1 MNREIEKYYI
11 DCIDEN
17 RDEDFI
23 KEALVTGIRSDSV
36 ELTRRAANAFHFCG
50 EFYGYSSPL
59 EFAIKDMA
67 SAEVIKALVEA
78 GYELSKPCH
87 DLTPFNGSPKQLI
100 ELWMEMNGKTK
111 EEAIQILASDIA
123 YFFHVIKTDYSCC
136 RIPYDIDSED
146 KYKPCFWNYLDEWMA
161 DFIKLLA
168 DENESEIMNSCFGRD
183 IIENSEFRKAFDSL
197 LRLFGQTFSNDDLI
211 WYINTAVSCD
221 NEYAFEKLIKYRP
234 SLIKEVNCY
243 PSSSK
248 KILSAIFEAGLLV
261 PGTEEGFDAFI
272 PRIAYGNIEKDF
284 LTAIAHSSYTAH
296 TSEEGKT
303 PLMYAV
309 ENENFPVEL
318 YKLLVTSPDDVNIQ
332 DKKGRTVLH
341 YMAKTD
347 YPECIEN
354 LLELGADPFIRDN
367 KGDNVLHTLAENKEM
382 LSIDI
387 LGDCISLLPKKLLTM
402 ENNKGK
408 TPITLFFQKLT
419 GTEEEPY
426 KKISFNQFLEQHL
439 AAPESLNGN
448 IIIGGSFN
456 KLRQKILELI
466 KEHVLRQLTERGIE
480 YELIAD
486 KSPEETVSVLEK
498 LADEGNGNNA
508 SALHL
513 VVIDELYDCLS
524 PELGMR
530 FEYSINQLDGNDNVL
545 IIAATKHSS
554 ADIITDI
561 IQHAFPYRI
570 TSKQSSDLTSKIFI
584 GEDYAAYI
592 GMDEVIIKGFGDDLL
607 LCNLESDENGRE
619 GNDSRSSGEM
629 DDDSIVLAEAERIL
643 DKHLSAFKELAK

>member
-1 MNREIEKYYI
+1 MNNEIEKFYLDI
-11 DCIDEN
+11 IESKKLT
-17 RDEDFI
+17 EDFI
-23 KEALVTGIRSDSV
+23 REALVTGIRCDNADLV
-36 ELTRRAANAFHFCG
+36 RKAACKFHFHKC
-50 EFYGYSSPL
+50 FYGYSSPL
-59 EFAIKDMA
+59 EFAIKEMA
-67 SAEVIKALVEA
+67 SAEVIKTLIEA
-78 GYELSKPCH
+78 GYGLSKPYH
-87 DLTPFNGSPKQLI
+87 DLTPFNGTSKELV
-100 ELWMEMNGKTK
+100 ELWMETTGITK
-111 EEAIQILASDIA
+111 EEALQLLATDIG
-123 YFFHVIKTDYSCC
+123 YFFHVIRTDYSCC

-161 DFIKLLA
+161 DLIKLLA

-211 WYINTAVSCD
+211 WYINIAVSCD

-248 KILSAIFEAGLLV
+248 KILSAILEAGLLV

-272 PRIAYGNIEKDF
+272 PRIVYGNIEKDF

-303 PLMYAV
+303 PLMYAI
-309 ENENFPVEL
+309 ENDDYPVEL

-332 DKKGRTVLH
+332 DEDGQTALH

-367 KGDNVLHTLAENKEM
+367 KGNNVLHTLAENKKM

-387 LGDCISLLPKKLLTM
+387 LGECVSLLPKKLLTM
-402 ENNKGK
+402 ENNQGM

-426 KKISFNQFLEQHL
+426 KRILFNQFLEQHL
-439 AAPESLNGN
+439 ATPESLKGN
-448 IIIGGSFN
+448 ILIGGSSN
-456 KLRQKILELI
+456 ETRQKIHELV
-466 KEHVLRQLTERGIE
+466 KEHVFRQLAERGIE

-486 KSPEETVSVLEK
+486 KPPEETVSVLEK
-498 LADEGNGNNA
+498 LADEGNEN
-508 SALHL
+508 STSWLHL
-513 VVIDELYDCLS
+513 VIIDELYDCQS
-524 PELGMR
+524 PELGRR
-530 FEYSINQLDGNDNVL
+530 FEYAINRLNKNTDVL
-545 IIAATKHSS
+545 IIAATKFSS

-561 IQHAFPYRI
+561 IQNTFPNRI
-570 TSKQSSDLTSKIFI
+570 TALQSSDISSEIFL
-584 GEDYAAYI
+584 GNDDAAYI
-592 GMDEVIIKGFGDDLL
+592 GKNEIIIKGFGDDLL
-607 LCNLESDENGRE
+607 LCNLESDEKE
-619 GNDSRSSGEM
+619 CEKTAE
-629 DDDSIVLAEAERIL
+629 DSIVIAEAERIL
-643 DKHLSAFKELAK
+643 DKHLAAFKELAK

>member
-1 MNREIEKYYI
+1 MNNEIEKFYLDGI
-11 DCIDEN
+11 ESKKLT
-17 RDEDFI
+17 EDFI
-23 KEALVTGIRSDSV
+23 SEALVTGIRCDNADLV
-36 ELTRRAANAFHFCG
+36 RKAACKFHFHKC
-50 EFYGYSSPL
+50 FYGYSSPMEL
-59 EFAIKDMA
+59 SIKEMA
-67 SAEVIKALVEA
+67 SPEVIKTLVEA

-87 DLTPFNGSPKQLI
+87 DLTPLNGTPKELV
-100 ELWMEMNGKTK
+100 ELWMKTK
-111 EEAIQILASDIA
+111 GITKKEVLQLLATDIG
-123 YFFHVIKTDYSCC
+123 YFFHVIRTNYSCY

-146 KYKPCFWNYLDEWMA
+146 KFKPCFWNYLDKWMA
-161 DFIKLLA
+161 EFIELLA
-168 DENESEIMNSCFGRD
+168 DENEPEIINSYFGRG
-183 IIENSEFRKAFDSL
+183 IIENSKFRKAFDSL

-211 WYINTAVSCD
+211 WYINIAVSHD
-221 NEYAFEKLIKYRP
+221 NEYAFEKLIEYRP

-248 KILSAIFEAGLLV
+248 KILSAILEACLLV

-272 PRIAYGNIEKDF
+272 PRIAYGNIEKDI
-284 LTAIAHSSYTAH
+284 LTAIACSSYTAH

-309 ENENFPVEL
+309 ENEDFPVEL
-318 YKLLVTSPDDVNIQ
+318 YKLLITSPSDVNIQ
-332 DKKGRTVLH
+332 DEDGQTSLH

-367 KGDNVLHTLAENKEM
+367 KGNNVLHTLADNKGM

-387 LGDCISLLPKKLLTM
+387 LGECVSLLPKKLLTM
-402 ENNKGK
+402 ENNKGM

-439 AAPESLNGN
+439 VAPESLYGN
-448 IIIGGSFN
+448 ILIGGTVN
-456 KLRQKILELI
+456 EMRQKTLELVRG
-466 KEHVLRQLTERGIE
+466 HVFRQLTERGIE

-486 KSPEETVSVLEK
+486 KLPEETVSVLEK

-508 SALHL
+508 SSLHL
-513 VVIDELYDCLS
+513 VIIDELYDCLS
-524 PELGMR
+524 PELGR
-530 FEYSINQLDGNDNVL
+530 QFEYAIHQLDGNTDVL
-545 IIAATKHSS
+545 IIAATKFSS

-570 TSKQSSDLTSKIFI
+570 TSIHSSDISSEIFI

-592 GMDEVIIKGFGDDLL
+592 TKDEVIIKGFGDNLL
-607 LCNLESDENGRE
+607 LCNLKSDEKANE
-619 GNDSRSSGEM
+619 ITEE
-629 DDDSIVLAEAERIL
+629 DSIALSEAERIL
-643 DKHLSAFKELAK
+643 DKHLAAFKELAK

>member
-1 MNREIEKYYI
+1 MNNEIEKFYLDGI
-11 DCIDEN
+11 ESKKLT
-17 RDEDFI
+17 EDFI
-23 KEALVTGIRSDSV
+23 SEALVTGIRCDNADLV
-36 ELTRRAANAFHFCG
+36 RKAACKFHFHKC
-50 EFYGYSSPL
+50 FYGYSSPMEL
-59 EFAIKDMA
+59 SIKEMA
-67 SAEVIKALVEA
+67 SPEVIKTLVEA

-87 DLTPFNGSPKQLI
+87 DLTPLNGTPKELV
-100 ELWMEMNGKTK
+100 ELWMKTK
-111 EEAIQILASDIA
+111 GITKKEVLQLLATDIG
-123 YFFHVIKTDYSCC
+123 YFFHVIRTNYSCY

-146 KYKPCFWNYLDEWMA
+146 KFKPCFWNYLDKWMA
-161 DFIKLLA
+161 EFIELLA
-168 DENESEIMNSCFGRD
+168 DENEPEIINSYFGRG

-211 WYINTAVSCD
+211 WYINIAVSHD
-221 NEYAFEKLIKYRP
+221 NEYAFEKLIEYRP

-248 KILSAIFEAGLLV
+248 KILSAILEACLLV

-272 PRIAYGNIEKDF
+272 PRIAYGNIEKDI
-284 LTAIAHSSYTAH
+284 LTAIACSSYTAH

-309 ENENFPVEL
+309 ENEDFPVEL
-318 YKLLVTSPDDVNIQ
+318 YKLLITSPSDVNIQ
-332 DKKGRTVLH
+332 DEDGQTSLH

-367 KGDNVLHTLAENKEM
+367 KGNNVLHTLADNKGM

-387 LGDCISLLPKKLLTM
+387 LGECVSLLPKKLLTM
-402 ENNKGK
+402 ENNKGM

-439 AAPESLNGN
+439 VAPESLYGN
-448 IIIGGSFN
+448 ILIGGSVN
-456 KLRQKILELI
+456 EMRQKTLELVRG
-466 KEHVLRQLTERGIE
+466 HVFRQLTERGIE

-486 KSPEETVSVLEK
+486 KLPEETVSVLEK

-508 SALHL
+508 SSLHL
-513 VVIDELYDCLS
+513 VIIDELYDCLS
-524 PELGMR
+524 PELGR
-530 FEYSINQLDGNDNVL
+530 QFEYAIHQLDGNTDVL
-545 IIAATKHSS
+545 IIAATKFSS

-570 TSKQSSDLTSKIFI
+570 TSIHSSDISSEIFI

-592 GMDEVIIKGFGDDLL
+592 TKDEVIIKGFGDNLL
-607 LCNLESDENGRE
+607 LCNLKSDEKANE
-619 GNDSRSSGEM
+619 ITEE
-629 DDDSIVLAEAERIL
+629 DSIALSEAERIL
-643 DKHLSAFKELAK
+643 DKHLAAFKELAK

>member
-1 MNREIEKYYI
+1 MNNEIEKFYLDGI
-11 DCIDEN
+11 ESKKLT
-17 RDEDFI
+17 EDFI
-23 KEALVTGIRSDSV
+23 SEALVTGIRCDNADLV
-36 ELTRRAANAFHFCG
+36 RKAACKFHFHKC
-50 EFYGYSSPL
+50 FYGYSSPMEL
-59 EFAIKDMA
+59 SIKEMA
-67 SAEVIKALVEA
+67 SPEVIKTLVEA

-87 DLTPFNGSPKQLI
+87 DLTPLNGTPKELV
-100 ELWMEMNGKTK
+100 ELWMKTK
-111 EEAIQILASDIA
+111 GITKKEVLQLLATDIG
-123 YFFHVIKTDYSCC
+123 YFFHVIRTNYSCY

-146 KYKPCFWNYLDEWMA
+146 KFKPCFWNYLDKWMA
-161 DFIKLLA
+161 EFIELLA
-168 DENESEIMNSCFGRD
+168 DENEPEIINSYFGRG

-211 WYINTAVSCD
+211 WYINIAVSHD
-221 NEYAFEKLIKYRP
+221 NEYAFEKLIEYRP

-248 KILSAIFEAGLLV
+248 KILSAILEACLLV

-272 PRIAYGNIEKDF
+272 PRIAYGNIEKDI
-284 LTAIAHSSYTAH
+284 LTAIACSSYTAH

-309 ENENFPVEL
+309 ENEDFPVEL
-318 YKLLVTSPDDVNIQ
+318 YKLLITSPSDVNIQ
-332 DKKGRTVLH
+332 DEDGQTSLH

-367 KGDNVLHTLAENKEM
+367 KGNNVLHTLADNKGM

-387 LGDCISLLPKKLLTM
+387 LEECVSLLPKKLLTM
-402 ENNKGK
+402 ENNKGM

-419 GTEEEPY
+419 GTEEVPY

-439 AAPESLNGN
+439 VAPESLYGN
-448 IIIGGSFN
+448 ILIGGTVN
-456 KLRQKILELI
+456 EMRQKTLELVRG
-466 KEHVLRQLTERGIE
+466 HVFRQLTERGIE

-486 KSPEETVSVLEK
+486 KLPEETVSVLEK

-508 SALHL
+508 SSLHL
-513 VVIDELYDCLS
+513 VIIDELYDCLS
-524 PELGMR
+524 PEIGR
-530 FEYSINQLDGNDNVL
+530 QFEYAIHQLDGNTDVL
-545 IIAATKHSS
+545 IIAATKFSS

-570 TSKQSSDLTSKIFI
+570 TSIHSSDISSEIFI

-592 GMDEVIIKGFGDDLL
+592 TKDEVIIKGFGDNLL
-607 LCNLESDENGRE
+607 LCNLKSDEKANE
-619 GNDSRSSGEM
+619 ITEE
-629 DDDSIVLAEAERIL
+629 DSIALSEAERIL
-643 DKHLSAFKELAK
+643 DKHLAAFKELAK

>member
-1 MNREIEKYYI
+1 MNNEIEKFYLDGI
-11 DCIDEN
+11 ESKKLT
-17 RDEDFI
+17 EDFI
-23 KEALVTGIRSDSV
+23 SEALVTGIRCDNADLV
-36 ELTRRAANAFHFCG
+36 RKAACKFHFHKC
-50 EFYGYSSPL
+50 FYGYSSPMEL
-59 EFAIKDMA
+59 SIKEMA
-67 SAEVIKALVEA
+67 SPEVIKTLVEA

-87 DLTPFNGSPKQLI
+87 DLTPLNGTPKELV
-100 ELWMEMNGKTK
+100 ELWMKTK
-111 EEAIQILASDIA
+111 GITKKEVLQLLATDIG
-123 YFFHVIKTDYSCC
+123 YFFHVIRTNYSCY

-146 KYKPCFWNYLDEWMA
+146 KFKPCFWNYLDKWMA
-161 DFIKLLA
+161 EFIELLA
-168 DENESEIMNSCFGRD
+168 DENEPEIINSYFGRG

-211 WYINTAVSCD
+211 WYINIAVSHD
-221 NEYAFEKLIKYRP
+221 NEYAFEKLIEYRP

-248 KILSAIFEAGLLV
+248 KILSAILEACLLV

-272 PRIAYGNIEKDF
+272 PRIAYGNIEKDI
-284 LTAIAHSSYTAH
+284 LTAIACSSYTAH

-309 ENENFPVEL
+309 ENEDFPVEL
-318 YKLLVTSPDDVNIQ
+318 YKLLITSPSDVNIQ
-332 DKKGRTVLH
+332 DEDGQTSLH

-367 KGDNVLHTLAENKEM
+367 KGNNVLHTLADNKGM

-387 LGDCISLLPKKLLTM
+387 LGECVSLLPKKLLTM
-402 ENNKGK
+402 ENNKGM

-439 AAPESLNGN
+439 VAPESLYGN
-448 IIIGGSFN
+448 ILIGGTVN
-456 KLRQKILELI
+456 EMRQKTLELVRG
-466 KEHVLRQLTERGIE
+466 HVFRQLTERGIE

-486 KSPEETVSVLEK
+486 KLPEETVSVLEK

-508 SALHL
+508 SSLHL
-513 VVIDELYDCLS
+513 VIIDELYDCLS
-524 PELGMR
+524 PELGR
-530 FEYSINQLDGNDNVL
+530 QFEYAIHQLDGNTDVL
-545 IIAATKHSS
+545 IIAATKFSS

-570 TSKQSSDLTSKIFI
+570 TSIHSSDISSEIFI

-592 GMDEVIIKGFGDDLL
+592 TKDEVIIKGFGDNLL
-607 LCNLESDENGRE
+607 LCNLKSDEKANE
-619 GNDSRSSGEM
+619 ITEE
-629 DDDSIVLAEAERIL
+629 DSIALSEAERIL
-643 DKHLSAFKELAK
+643 DKHLAAFKELAK

>member
-1 MNREIEKYYI
+1 MNNEIEKFYLDRI
-11 DCIDEN
+11 ESKKLT
-17 RDEDFI
+17 EDFI
-23 KEALVTGIRSDSV
+23 REALVTGIRCDNADLV
-36 ELTRRAANAFHFCG
+36 RKAACKFHFHKC
-50 EFYGYSSPL
+50 FYGYSSPL
-59 EFAIKDMA
+59 EFAIKEMA
-67 SAEVIKALVEA
+67 SAEVIKTLIEA
-78 GYELSKPCH
+78 GYGLSKPYH
-87 DLTPFNGSPKQLI
+87 DLTPFNGTSKELV
-100 ELWMEMNGKTK
+100 ELWMENTGITQ
-111 EEAIQILASDIA
+111 EEALQLLATDIG
-123 YFFHVIKTDYSCC
+123 YFFHVIRTDYSCC

-161 DFIKLLA
+161 DLIKLLA

-211 WYINTAVSCD
+211 WYINIAVSCD

-248 KILSAIFEAGLLV
+248 KILSAILEAGLLV

-284 LTAIAHSSYTAH
+284 LTAIAHSSYTAR

-309 ENENFPVEL
+309 ENDDFPVEL

-332 DKKGRTVLH
+332 DEDGQTALY

-367 KGDNVLHTLAENKEM
+367 KGNNVFHTLAENKEM

-387 LGDCISLLPKKLLTM
+387 LRECVSLLPKKLLTM
-402 ENNKGK
+402 ENNQGM

-426 KKISFNQFLEQHL
+426 KRILFNQFLEQHL
-439 AAPESLNGN
+439 ATPESLKGN
-448 IIIGGSFN
+448 ILIGGSFN
-456 KLRQKILELI
+456 ETRQKIHELV
-466 KEHVLRQLTERGIE
+466 KEHVFRQLAERGIE

-486 KSPEETVSVLEK
+486 KPPEEIVDVLEK
-498 LADEGNGNNA
+498 LADEGNEN
-508 SALHL
+508 STSWLHL
-513 VVIDELYDCLS
+513 VIIDELYDCQS
-524 PELGMR
+524 SELGRR
-530 FEYSINQLDGNDNVL
+530 FEYAINRLNKNADVL
-545 IIAATKHSS
+545 IIAATKFSS

-561 IQHAFPYRI
+561 IQNTFPNRI
-570 TSKQSSDLTSKIFI
+570 TALQSSDISSEIFL
-584 GEDYAAYI
+584 GNDDAAYI
-592 GMDEVIIKGFGDDLL
+592 GKNEIIIKGFGDDLL
-607 LCNLESDENGRE
+607 LCNLESDEKE
-619 GNDSRSSGEM
+619 CEKTAE
-629 DDDSIVLAEAERIL
+629 DSIVIAEAERIL
-643 DKHLSAFKELAK
+643 DKHLAAFKELAK

>member
-1 MNREIEKYYI
+1 MNNEIEKYYLDRI
-11 DCIDEN
+11 ESKELT
-17 RDEDFI
+17 EDFI
-23 KEALVTGIRSDSV
+23 REALVTGIRCDN
-36 ELTRRAANAFHFCG
+36 ANLVRKASG
-50 EFYGYSSPL
+50 EKLIHGSFYGYSSPL
-59 EFAIKDMA
+59 EFAIKEMA
-67 SAEVIKALVEA
+67 SAEVIKTLLDA
-78 GYELSKPCH
+78 GYELSKPYH
-87 DLTPFNGSPKQLI
+87 DLTPFNGTPEELV
-100 ELWMEMNGKTK
+100 ELWMKTKGITK
-111 EEAIQILASDIA
+111 EEALKLLATDIG
-123 YFFHVIKTDYSCC
+123 YFFHVIRTDYSCC

-161 DFIKLLA
+161 DLIKLLA
-168 DENESEIMNSCFGRD
+168 DENEYEIMNSCFGRD

-211 WYINTAVSCD
+211 WYINIAVSCD

-248 KILSAIFEAGLLV
+248 KILYTILEAGLLV

-284 LTAIAHSSYTAH
+284 LTAIAHSSYTAR

-309 ENENFPVEL
+309 ENDDFPVEL
-318 YKLLVTSPDDVNIQ
+318 YKLLVTSPDEVNIQ
-332 DKKGRTVLH
+332 DEDGQTALH

-354 LLELGADPFIRDN
+354 LLELGADPFITDN
-367 KGDNVLHTLAENKEM
+367 KGNNVLHTLAVNKEM

-387 LGDCISLLPKKLLTM
+387 LGDCISLLPKKLLIM
-402 ENNKGK
+402 ENIKGI

-426 KKISFNQFLEQHL
+426 KKLSFNQFLEQHL
-439 AAPESLNGN
+439 IAPESLHGN
-448 IIIGGSFN
+448 ILIGGSDN
-456 KLRQKILELI
+456 GMRQKTLELVRDHVIRQIVEREI
-466 KEHVLRQLTERGIE
+466 KFEF
-480 YELIAD
+480 IAAN
-486 KSPEETVSVLEK
+486 PEATVSVLEK
-498 LADEGNGNNA
+498 LTDKGNEN
-508 SALHL
+508 STSYLHL
-513 VVIDELYDCLS
+513 VDIDELYECQS

-530 FEYSINQLDGNDNVL
+530 FEYAINQLDGNDNVL

-570 TSKQSSDLTSKIFI
+570 TSKQSSDLSSRIFI
-584 GEDYAAYI
+584 GEDEAAYI
-592 GMDEVIIKGFGDDLL
+592 SKDEVLIKGFEDDFL
-607 LCNLESDENGRE
+607 LCPLEPDEE
-619 GNDSRSSGEM
+619 FSEEIGE
-629 DDDSIVLAEAERIL
+629 DSIVLAQAERIL
-643 DKHLSAFKELAK
+643 DKHLAAFKELAK